1 MKKYRLN
8 ERGKIQ
14 LAAAGLIALLLAVA
28 YGTIYGT
35 AAIC

>member
-14 LAAAGLIALLLAVA
+14 LAVVGMVALLLAAA
-28 YGTIYGT
+28 YGIIYGV
-35 AAIC
+35 AAI